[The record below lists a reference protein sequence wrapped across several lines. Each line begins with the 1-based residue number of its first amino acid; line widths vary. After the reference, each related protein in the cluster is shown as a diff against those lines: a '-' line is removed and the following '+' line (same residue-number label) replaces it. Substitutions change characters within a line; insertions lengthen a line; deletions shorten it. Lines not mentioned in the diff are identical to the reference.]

1 MYAAIRQSKAKAGM
15 AEELA
20 RRIKDGAIPIIS
32 DVPGFRAYYVIYAP
46 DDTVTAISIFDDY
59 AGAQESNKRG
69 LAWIEQNLAP
79 LLTGRKGREVMCIR
93 WPSVIIGMDTTE
105 PGAPA
110 HRAGH
115 CGRRAGDRAYVGVV
129 YRATS
134 PARDGCWSGAT
145 QRATTSALDPAYPS
159 AGRRVPWSGGTARRW
174 RRTVDALHPA
184 RKILET

>member
-1 MYAAIRQSKAKAGM
+1 MYAAIRQGKAKAGM

-20 RRIKDGAIPIIS
+20 RRIKEGAIPIIS

-69 LAWIEQNLAP
+69 LAWI
-79 LLTGRKGREVMCIR
+79 R
-93 WPSVIIGMDTTE
+93 TE

-129 YRATS
+129 YRATL
-134 PARDGCWSGAT
+134 PARHRCGVT
-145 QRATTSALDPAYPS
+145 RLD
-159 AGRRVPWSGGTARRW
+159 AGN
-174 RRTVDALHPA
+174 
-184 RKILET
+184 